1 MTIGNEASRP
11 AVRQTALVLLMLA
24 VLGCQAPTSSK
35 PKPAP
40 EQQDGPPLSVPQGLE
55 HLPDPEV
62 VELPRSRYGNPTTY
76 TVAGRSYRVMET
88 SRGYVA
94 EGNASWYGR
103 KFHGRRTSS
112 GEPFDMFA
120 LTAAH
125 RSLPIPAFARVTN
138 LSNGRSTVVKI
149 NDRGPFHDDRIIDLS
164 YAAAVKLG
172 FHSSGT
178 AQVKVEVLEPGR
190 EFYLQAGAF
199 SSLAA
204 ADALKARIEQL
215 TGQRAFVVKVAGDD
229 LYRVRIGPVKGRG
242 AADEVATSISSA
254 ALAEPR
260 ILPF

>member
-1 MTIGNEASRP
+1 MLDAALTPR
-11 AVRQTALVLLMLA
+11 TAARHAVLLLLTVLA
-24 VLGCQAPTSSK
+24 LGCQTLTGYKSK
-35 PKPAP
+35 VATQ
-40 EQQDGPPLSVPQGLE
+40 QQDGPPLSVPQGLE

-76 TVAGRSYRVMET
+76 SVAGRSYRVLET

-138 LSNGRSTVVKI
+138 LNNGRSTVVKI

-172 FHSSGT
+172 FHGSGT
-178 AQVKVEVLEPGR
+178 ARVKVEVLEPGR
-190 EFYLQAGAF
+190 DFYLQAGAF
-199 SSLAA
+199 SSLSA
-204 ADALKARIEQL
+204 ADALKTRIEQL
-215 TGQRAFVVKVAGDD
+215 TGQRAFVVKVPGDD

-242 AADEVATSISSA
+242 TADEVASSISAA

>member
-1 MTIGNEASRP
+1 MSFRRKSRMVAQAAILLGLMTMA
-11 AVRQTALVLLMLA
+11 A
-24 VLGCQAPTSSK
+24 GCQMPTVSK
-35 PKPAP
+35 PEPAP
-40 EQQDGPPLSVPQGLE
+40 EQRDGPPLSVPQGLE

-62 VELPRSRYGNPTTY
+62 VELPRSRYGNPETY
-76 TVAGRSYRVMET
+76 TVAGRSYRLLET

-138 LSNGRSTVVKI
+138 LDNGRSTVVKI
-149 NDRGPFHDDRIIDLS
+149 NDRGPFHHDRIIDLS

-172 FHSSGT
+172 FHGSGT
-178 AQVKVEVLEPGR
+178 APVKIEVLDPGR
-190 EFYLQAGAF
+190 DFYLQAGAF

-204 ADALKARIEQL
+204 ADTLKARIEQL

-229 LYRVRIGPVKGRG
+229 LYRVRIGPVKGRST
-242 AADEVATSISSA
+242 ADDVASSISSA

-260 ILPF
+260 ILPL

>member
-1 MTIGNEASRP
+1 MSVGVISLR
-11 AVRQTALVLLMLA
+11 VSILLLLTLS
-24 VLGCQAPTSSK
+24 VLGCQMPNTSK
-35 PKPAP
+35 PRAVA
-40 EQQDGPPLSVPQGLE
+40 EQKDGPPLSVPKGLE
-55 HLPDPEV
+55 QLPDPEV
-62 VELPRSRYGNPTTY
+62 VELPISRYGNPETY

-172 FHSSGT
+172 FHGSGT
-178 AQVKVEVLEPGR
+178 ARVKVEVLEPGR

-199 SSLAA
+199 TSLAS
-204 ADALKARIEQL
+204 ADTLKVRIEQL
-215 TGQRAFVVKVAGDD
+215 TGQRAFVVKVPGDD
-229 LYRVRIGPVKGRG
+229 LYRVRIGPVKGRS

>member
-1 MTIGNEASRP
+1 MLQRLEIPRSVAP
-11 AVRQTALVLLMLA
+11 CVAALLLMIVA
-24 VLGCQAPTSSK
+24 AGCQVPSRLKAVA
-35 PKPAP
+35 AP
-40 EQQDGPPLSVPQGLE
+40 EQRDGPPLTVPAGLAD
-55 HLPDPEV
+55 LPDPEV
-62 VELPRSRYGNPTTY
+62 VELSRSRYGNPETY
-76 TVAGRSYRVMET
+76 TVAGRSYRVMDT

-138 LSNGRSTVVKI
+138 LQNGRSTVVKI

-164 YAAAVKLG
+164 YAAAVKLD
-172 FHSSGT
+172 FHGSGT
-178 AQVKVEVLEPGR
+178 ARVKVEVLEPPR

-199 SSLAA
+199 STLAA
-204 ADALKARIEQL
+204 ADALKGRIEQL
-215 TGQRAFVVKVAGDD
+215 TGQRAFVVKVPGDA
-229 LYRVRIGPVKGRG
+229 LYRVRVGPVKGRG
-242 AADEVATSISSA
+242 TADEVASSITSA